1 MNRLNKMAERL
12 IDWIQKPLGTVILTL
27 CLLMIAVVSF
37 RAESAKNADIITPSA
52 INAFHLR
59 AVLAEEAALVSQ
71 GNARLDSAIAQF
83 KANDPQLKQIQTR
96 LDALAKEKNPLID
109 EIYKS
114 AGVSKEVYQLKE
126 TPEGEIQLA
135 KINKT
140 PEKAPPASK

>member
-1 MNRLNKMAERL
+1 MNAIANKL
-12 IDWIQKPLGTVILTL
+12 IDLMQRPLGTVICAL
-27 CLLMIAVVSF
+27 CLLAVAVVAL
-37 RAESAKNADIITPSA
+37 RAESAKNADIIAPSA

-59 AVLAEEAALVSQ
+59 AVLAEEAALISQ
-71 GNARLDSAIAQF
+71 GNARLDSAVAQF
-83 KANDPQLKQIQTR
+83 KANDPQLKQIQAR
-96 LDALAKEKNPLID
+96 LDALANEKNPLID

-140 PEKAPPASK
+140 PEKPTVPKK